1 MEAVEV
7 ACFEGAG
14 DVRRMS
20 VARQEGFLVVSED
33 VSGPSALVAY
43 GEDERSL
50 RATFA
55 PGEVDG
61 LLGAV
66 RSAGAG
72 SLEEYLS
79 RRENDIVDL
88 MDLCDG
94 LGVPYA
100 FSSEGP
106 GGVLQFR
113 PARRSDQGP
122 GAPPAIRLG

>member
-1 MEAVEV
+1 MEAFEV

-20 VARQEGFLVVSED
+20 VGRQEGFLVVRED
-33 VSGPSALVAY
+33 VSGPSALIAY

-79 RRENDIVDL
+79 CRENDIVDL
-88 MDLCDG
+88 MDLCDAR
-94 LGVPYA
+94 GVRYS
-100 FSSEGP
+100 FT
-106 GGVLQFR
+106 GVGSASGIQFR
-113 PARRSDQGP
+113 PAQ
-122 GAPPAIRLG
+122 IN